1 MGYAGGL
8 SVKRR
13 NGFTLIELLVVVA
26 IIALLISILLP
37 SLSRARENAKR
48 AVCGANLRG
57 IGQGEKIYS
66 NDNKE
71 WYPIHYF
78 QPGNP
83 GSNNSQHGVTWVGT
97 MGSASAPLISRR
109 TEPTY
114 QPMNGHP
121 SRSMFLLVTAGNS
134 TPGSFIC
141 PSAADTQD
149 DLRNEGSDSSSG
161 QTQAAQPG
169 INRFD
174 FKGYDRV
181 SYGYQ
186 LPFGP
191 KGQPREA
198 LDVRMPVNADKG
210 PYFQRG
216 TGTTN
221 GTTQDASNTSV
232 QDPGQEI
239 GGITQ
244 EQQILALPSEDWRPL
259 NSQNHQGE
267 AQNVLFI
274 DGHVD
279 QLKKPIVGV
288 NNDNIYSRTN
298 VQNLTQLFASLLG
311 KRPWETPTEG
321 PATNTDSVIVP

>member
-1 MGYAGGL
+1 M
-8 SVKRR
+8 KRR

-71 WYPIHYF
+71 WYPIHFF
-78 QPGNP
+78 QPT
-83 GSNNSQHGVTWVGT
+83 GSSATAHGVTWVGQ
-97 MGSASAPLISRR
+97 MGSVPGPRISQR
-109 TEPTY
+109 TQSSPTPVGVS
-114 QPMNGHP
+114 QSHP
-121 SRSMFLLVTAGNS
+121 SRSMFLLVIAGNS

-141 PSAADTQD
+141 PSAADQQD
-149 DLRNEGSDSSSG
+149 DLRNEGADAVGASSG
-161 QTQAAQPG
+161 GTQAAQPG
-169 INRFD
+169 VNRFD
-174 FKGYDRV
+174 FKGYDRL

-186 LPFGP
+186 MPYGP

-198 LDVRMPVNADKG
+198 LDVRMPINADKG

-216 TGTTN
+216 QTDGSTQTTSDAINTGLQEPGAVLGTTN
-221 GTTQDASNTSV
+221 ERDLLS
-232 QDPGQEI
+232 
-239 GGITQ
+239 
-244 EQQILALPSEDWRPL
+244 LPTEDWRDF

-267 AQNVLFI
+267 AQNVLYI

-279 QLKKPIVGV
+279 QQKKPIVGV
-288 NNDNIYSRTN
+288 NNDNIYTRTN
-298 VQNLTQLFASLLG
+298 FQQVQNLFASLLG
-311 KRPWETPTEG
+311 KRPHDTQLEG
-321 PATNTDSVIVP
+321 PAVNTDAVIVP